1 MPTLRLRRTAPGDV
15 SRRLMLH
22 PARIIAATT
31 KVSTGVALPQANMRL
46 FATAGDTITARDI
59 SSPDGTYALYT
70 PDAAGYYVVAL
81 QDGTFDSASVT
92 WDNAGI
98 TFDRATS
105 VGGVAPNNLFGA
117 LP

>member
-1 MPTLRLRRTAPGDV
+1 MPTLRLRRAAPNDTA
-15 SRRLMLH
+15 RRLMLH

-31 KVSTGVALPQANMRL
+31 KISTGVALPQANIRL
-46 FATAGDTITARDI
+46 FTTSGDTITARDV

-81 QDGTFDSASVT
+81 QDGTFDASALT
-92 WDNAGI
+92 WDNAGV